1 VEDEHGYSRSER
13 PKSMTGS
20 LTAVGLE
27 ESPRQ
32 AARSISTRIRML
44 LAIWSSPIRQ
54 DVVDQHVEELRKHDR
69 QD

>member
-1 VEDEHGYSRSER
+1 
-13 PKSMTGS
+13 MTGS